1 MMPAAL
7 AQDASCPALV
17 VEAEPAVT
25 ARWPGLPD
33 TVRAAFEKRDDVDRC
48 AQVTLTLRDGVIG
61 IDVALPDGRS
71 AHRSASRREDVVPAL
86 QPLLLVPEEAP
97 SEPSEEESTSPAPPS
112 PPAAASPAP
121 ETKVPATP
129 AFIPV
134 RDAPASAS
142 APASQPGHLR
152 IELSA
157 QTGARIGDGR
167 AGVLLGAVSF
177 LEVSGWLVGFGGSVQ
192 RYRELDGPESAGALE
207 LALLGGRR
215 FRFGTMA
222 LDLTAGTAAA
232 YQGTSTFETAQPAGT
247 GSQTP
252 KSGSVSSTVPR
263 LLLEARLA
271 FGALSTL
278 HTFVGID
285 GDVGPAQSPDASQL
299 PNAPRLPTWTLGL
312 ALGATVG
319 TP

>member
-7 AQDASCPALV
+7 AQDASCPTVV

-33 TVRAAFEKRDDVDRC
+33 AVREAFETRDDVDRC
-48 AQVTLTLRDGVIG
+48 AQITLTIRDGIIG

-86 QPLLLVPEEAP
+86 QALLLVPEEAP
-97 SEPSEEESTSPAPPS
+97 SDPSEPTDEHEPAPP
-112 PPAAASPAP
+112 AASPAP
-121 ETKVPATP
+121 EMVVPTATALVPA
-129 AFIPV
+129 
-134 RDAPASAS
+134 REAPASTAVS
-142 APASQPGHLR
+142 RSPSGHLR

-157 QTGARIGDGR
+157 LTGARIGDGQ

-177 LEVSGWLVGFGGSVQ
+177 LDVSGWLVGFSGSVA
-192 RYRELDGPESAGALE
+192 RYRVLGGGESAGALE

-215 FRFGTMA
+215 WRFGTMA
-222 LDLTAGTAAA
+222 LDLTGGPAAT
-232 YQGTSTFETAQPAGT
+232 YQGTTTFVTAQPHGT
-247 GSQTP
+247 GAQTQ
-252 KSGSVSSTVPR
+252 SGSVSSTVPR
-263 LLLEARLA
+263 LLLGARLV
-271 FGALSTL
+271 FSALSTV

-285 GDVGPAQSPDASQL
+285 GDVGPAQSPDASLL

>member
-1 MMPAAL
+1 MTPAPL
-7 AQDASCPALV
+7 AQDASCPAIV
-17 VEAEPAVT
+17 VEARPAVT
-25 ARWPGLPD
+25 ARWPGLAD
-33 TVRAAFEKRDDVDRC
+33 MVRAAFEKRDDVDRC

-97 SEPSEEESTSPAPPS
+97 SEPTEESKESTPPA
-112 PPAAASPAP
+112 PPAAASPARP
-121 ETKVPATP
+121 ETKMPATSV
-129 AFIPV
+129 FIPV
-134 RDAPASAS
+134 RETPAS

-157 QTGARIGDGR
+157 LTGARIGDGR

-177 LEVSGWLVGFGGSVQ
+177 LDVSGWLVGFGGSVQ
-192 RYRELDGPESAGALE
+192 RYRALDGPDSAGALE

-222 LDLTAGTAAA
+222 LDLTAGPAAA
-232 YQGTSTFETAQPAGT
+232 YQGTSTFETTQPAGT
-247 GSQTP
+247 GTQTSQ
-252 KSGSVSSTVPR
+252 SGSVSSTVPR

>member
-7 AQDASCPALV
+7 AQDASCPAIV
-17 VEAEPAVT
+17 VEADPAVR
-25 ARWPGLPD
+25 ARWPGLRD
-33 TVRAAFEKRDDVDRC
+33 AVREAFEARDDVDRC
-48 AQVTLTLRDGVIG
+48 ARVTLTIRGRAIG
-61 IDVALPDGRS
+61 LDVALPDGRS
-71 AHRSASRREDVVPAL
+71 AYRVASRREDVVPAL
-86 QPLLLVPEEAP
+86 QALLLVPEEAP
-97 SEPSEEESTSPAPPS
+97 SEPPSDEPIPPAASPVPAEMEIPSTAALVAAARDAPSPTSPA
-112 PPAAASPAP
+112 AQSPA
-121 ETKVPATP
+121 
-129 AFIPV
+129 
-134 RDAPASAS
+134 S
-142 APASQPGHLR
+142 HLR

-157 QTGARIGDGR
+157 LTGARIGDGR

-177 LEVSGWLVGFGGSVQ
+177 LDVSGWLVGFAGSVQ
-192 RYRELDGPESAGALE
+192 RYRELGGSEGAGALE

-222 LDLTAGTAAA
+222 LDLTAGPAAA
-232 YQGTSTFETAQPAGT
+232 YEGTTTFETAQPVGT
-247 GSQTP
+247 RSQIQ
-252 KSGSVSSTVPR
+252 SGSVSSTVPR

-271 FGALSTL
+271 FAALSTV

-285 GDVGPAQSPDASQL
+285 GDFGPGQSPDASLL

>member
-7 AQDASCPALV
+7 AQDASCPAIV

-33 TVRAAFEKRDDVDRC
+33 AVRGAFETRDDVDRC
-48 AQVTLTLRDGVIG
+48 AQVTLTVRDGIIG

-86 QPLLLVPEEAP
+86 QALLLVPEEEAPSDP
-97 SEPSEEESTSPAPPS
+97 SEPT
-112 PPAAASPAP
+112 PAASAESPVPELEVPSTTASLPAR
-121 ETKVPATP
+121 E
-129 AFIPV
+129 
-134 RDAPASAS
+134 APAS
-142 APASQPGHLR
+142 APASPSSHLR

-157 QTGARIGDGR
+157 LTGARIGDGR

-177 LEVSGWLVGFGGSVQ
+177 LDVSGWLVGFSGSVA
-192 RYRELDGPESAGALE
+192 RYGVLGGGESAGALE

-222 LDLTAGTAAA
+222 LDLTAGPAAA
-232 YQGTSTFETAQPAGT
+232 YQGTTTFETTQPAGT
-247 GSQTP
+247 RSQTQ
-252 KSGSVSSTVPR
+252 SGSVSSTVPR

-271 FGALSTL
+271 FAALSTV

-285 GDVGPAQSPDASQL
+285 GDVGPAQSPDASLL